1 MRHVKNTLLWSVV
14 IVLGMAGMSAAAG
27 EAGAGPVP
35 IILDTDMGNDIDD
48 ALALGLIHTLQTR
61 GECRLLA
68 VTLSK
73 DNT

>member
-27 EAGAGPVP
+27 EAGAVPVP